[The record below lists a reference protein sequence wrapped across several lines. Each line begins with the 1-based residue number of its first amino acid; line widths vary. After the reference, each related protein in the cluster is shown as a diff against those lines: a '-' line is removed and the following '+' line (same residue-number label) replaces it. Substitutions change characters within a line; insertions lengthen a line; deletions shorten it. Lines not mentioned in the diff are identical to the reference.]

1 MRTTR
6 VNIFVTNLE
15 SWIWDIGP
23 PQPTAQPLP
32 SSHASLPL
40 RVATP
45 TPFRP
50 SFAILLAHPD
60 SLQPSLLH
68 NNTNM
73 AMADL
78 VMPRLPD
85 NQQSWFHHPPHYSPT
100 GHGHGHQ
107 RSNSYHMHQQQQ
119 QQQQQL
125 YQQQQQ
131 QQQYQ
136 QIIQQP
142 QRVSPPFASNS
153 SDISPLSTSNN
164 TSPVSPKNYHGRQ
177 VRPLYMPAVL
187 RPNEFPAGAQVAK
200 ASPTGEEVDDDERVV
215 RSSGSFTSLSGIL
228 SLSRLSRRSTND
240 SGKVVDWNWDLSNY
254 APVNGEPTRRHW
266 KVRSKKKKKRFLSLR
281 HTMRHCDTRRWH
293 TNCTNTTQK
302 IHRVPT
308 WHIQCLGSQ
317 KWRQS
322 HHILPAPAQQ
332 HPTDH
337 FRPKL
342 SKIQVTTKRL
352 TISFFHTGRR

>member
-1 MRTTR
+1 MDPH
-6 VNIFVTNLE
+6 N
-15 SWIWDIGP
+15 P
-23 PQPTAQPLP
+23 PPNRFLP
-32 SSHASLPL
+32 
-40 RVATP
+40 P
-45 TPFRP
+45 TPLYPFESQHQHQFDSVTIRYLP
-50 SFAILLAHPD
+50 TFAILLAHPD
-60 SLQPSLLH
+60 SLQPSPLH

-119 QQQQQL
+119 QQQLYQQQ
-125 YQQQQQ
+125 QQQQQ

-266 KVRSKKKKKRFLSLR
+266 KVRSSKKNYSLCATR
-281 HTMRHCDTRRWH
+281 CDIAIPGAG
-293 TNCTNTTQK
+293 TQMAQTLLR
-302 IHRVPT
+302 ISIGSR
-308 WHIQCLGSQ
+308 LGTYNVSGR
-317 KWRQS
+317 KVASIAS
-322 HHILPAPAQQ
+322 HSS
-332 HPTDH
+332 
-337 FRPKL
+337 RP
-342 SKIQVTTKRL
+342 SL
-352 TISFFHTGRR
+352 TASNLQF

>member
-1 MRTTR
+1 MDPH
-6 VNIFVTNLE
+6 NPSPNCF
-15 SWIWDIGP
+15 
-23 PQPTAQPLP
+23 LP
-32 SSHASLPL
+32 
-40 RVATP
+40 P
-45 TPFRP
+45 TPLYPFESQHQRQFHCVIIRYLLP
-50 SFAILLAHPD
+50 TYLPTFQILLAHPD
-60 SLQPSLLH
+60 SLHPSLLH

-119 QQQQQL
+119 QQQQL
-125 YQQQQQ
+125 YQQHQQQ
-131 QQQYQ
+131 H

-187 RPNEFPAGAQVAK
+187 RPNEFPAAGANVAK

-266 KVRSKKKKKRFLSLR
+266 KVR
-281 HTMRHCDTRRWH
+281 
-293 TNCTNTTQK
+293 
-302 IHRVPT
+302 
-308 WHIQCLGSQ
+308 
-317 KWRQS
+317 
-322 HHILPAPAQQ
+322 
-332 HPTDH
+332 
-337 FRPKL
+337 
-342 SKIQVTTKRL
+342 
-352 TISFFHTGRR
+352 